1 MLARYPAVMRRGFS
15 LPEMLSVLVLIGLLA
30 AIVGPPLRVVLDRVA
45 TDEGAERYAAAHEEA
60 RALAL
65 ERGRL
70 TRLEIDSAARAATLS
85 VRSDSG
91 WDTVRT
97 LPLGPARLVVSQET
111 ITFSPLGLGFG
122 VSNSRI
128 VFTRGAAAETVT
140 VSRTARL
147 RRS

>member
-1 MLARYPAVMRRGFS
+1 
-15 LPEMLSVLVLIGLLA
+15 MLSVVVLVGLLA
-30 AIVGPPLRVVLDRVA
+30 AIVVPPLRTALDQAA

-60 RALAL
+60 RALAQ

-70 TRLEIDSAARAATLS
+70 TRLVLDSVTRSATLS
-85 VRSDSG
+85 VRGDTG
-91 WDTVRT
+91 WEPVRT
-97 LPLGPARLVVSQET
+97 LPLGPARVAVSQET

-122 VSNSRI
+122 ASNSRI
-128 VFTRGAAAETVT
+128 VFSRGAAAETIT